1 MSAEGAVVCLTPRL
15 PFAGVYLC
23 ARWLDQLGAFVPVV
37 AGLKEAISAHQ
48 RTHPD
53 KDFALWHHRDATLG
67 RRLQAWVL
75 APLLGI
81 ERLSAFDTHA
91 HPLETLI
98 GRRYHY
104 TTLRQFLG
112 QLERLDAGPSRLP
125 CLLPAQGGR
134 LTYVDGPMIAYW
146 SRKALPQG
154 KITMRGRIMA
164 GSQAVISH
172 DERGQAVSA
181 AYYPPDMPLS
191 QMILA
196 YGEQVALAT
205 GSALCVMDR
214 AVTSQAM
221 AQGFDEAGLGVLCML
236 DDQEHHGLESCAA
249 TQVETLADG
258 TQLSQGPWKPGREGE
273 PRAFVIVEPQEGQT
287 LVYWGSPQVKA
298 ALEAHQWPEVSRAR
312 TEMQENAC
320 KRMMDHGALA
330 INGGRK
336 TILGPAR
343 HQQRKQDQLD
353 ASLESAQKR
362 VDKKTEAVTAQQD
375 KGAESEANGH
385 GTRLEQ
391 RQGT

>member
-1 MSAEGAVVCLTPRL
+1 
-15 PFAGVYLC
+15 
-23 ARWLDQLGAFVPVV
+23 
-37 AGLKEAISAHQ
+37 
-48 RTHPD
+48 
-53 KDFALWHHRDATLG
+53 
-67 RRLQAWVL
+67 
-75 APLLGI
+75 
-81 ERLSAFDTHA
+81 
-91 HPLETLI
+91 
-98 GRRYHY
+98 
-104 TTLRQFLG
+104 
-112 QLERLDAGPSRLP
+112 
-125 CLLPAQGGR
+125 
-134 LTYVDGPMIAYW
+134 
-146 SRKALPQG
+146 
-154 KITMRGRIMA
+154 
-164 GSQAVISH
+164 
-172 DERGQAVSA
+172 
-181 AYYPPDMPLS
+181 MPLS

-236 DDQEHHGLESCAA
+236 DDQEHHGLESFAA

-258 TQLSQGPWKPGREGE
+258 TQ
-273 PRAFVIVEPQEGQT
+273 
-287 LVYWGSPQVKA
+287 
-298 ALEAHQWPEVSRAR
+298 VSRAR

-343 HQQRKQDQLD
+343 HQQRQQDQLD